1 MYKTFISALALV
13 LTSALATAQDSQP
26 TFKTQPAVVVQA
38 RSGIGSTI
46 AKLEAGKDVTVAYFG
61 GSITAANGWRPKTTA
76 WLQAQYPSAKI
87 HEVDAAIGGTGSDLG
102 VYRCYHDVIA
112 HHPDL
117 VFVEFSVNDGGAA
130 PEKIWM
136 QMEGIVRQIW
146 KANPKTDIV
155 FTYTFIRGYYEC
167 TLAGECSRAASAME
181 QLAEFYNIPSINF
194 CPRIAKMCKDG
205 ELAIKFDEA
214 QPGQIIFSRDNVHPT
229 DEGHE
234 LYLKDIQLFWEQ
246 MKKLRV
252 ASCELREDTTQPTGA
267 NSVNHAS
274 QLEKTFFSRNYE
286 NARLVQINPKWLH
299 GTWRKLEQGD
309 PLYWATQR
317 AGDIWTSG
325 TPGDTVE
332 FKVKGTEVKIYD
344 LLGPNGGQVK
354 ITVDGK
360 DAQHLVPLFDS
371 FCTYHRLGT
380 LFVAGRLDPKAE
392 HTVVITI
399 DANQPDR
406 KPVAFRLQDPEKEL
420 AEPKYQGTNVWFGS
434 ILIVGDVLDD

>member
-1 MYKTFISALALV
+1 MYRTFIAALAL
-13 LTSALATAQDSQP
+13 LLPCALATAQGSRP
-26 TFKTQPAVVVQA
+26 TFETQPAVVVQA

-87 HEVDAAIGGTGSDLG
+87 HEVHAAIGGTGSDLG

-112 HHPDL
+112 FHPDL
-117 VFVEFSVNDGGAA
+117 VFIEFSVNDGGAA

-146 KANPKTDIV
+146 KANPETDIV
-155 FTYTFIRGYYEC
+155 FTYTFIRNYYEC

-246 MKKLRV
+246 VKT
-252 ASCELREDTTQPTGA
+252 AQP
-267 NSVNHAS
+267 VNHATA
-274 QLEKTFFSRNYE
+274 LEKTFFSKNYE
-286 NARLVQINPKWLH
+286 NARLVPINPKWLH
-299 GTWRKLEQGD
+299 GTWRKLGQGD

-317 AGDIWTSG
+317 ADDIWTSG
-325 TPGDTVE
+325 TPGDSIE
-332 FKVKGTEVKIYD
+332 FKVKGTEVRIYD

-354 ITVDGK
+354 ITVDGV

-371 FCTYHRLGT
+371 YCTYHRLGT

-434 ILIVGDVLDD
+434 ILIVGEVLDD

>member
-1 MYKTFISALALV
+1 MYRTFIAALALV
-13 LTSALATAQDSQP
+13 LTSALAMAQDSKP
-26 TFKTQPAVVVQA
+26 TFETQPAVVVQA

-61 GSITAANGWRPKTTA
+61 GSITAAPGWRPKTTA
-76 WLQAQYPSAKI
+76 WLQSQYPSAKI

-112 HHPDL
+112 FKPDL

-146 KANPKTDIV
+146 KANPETNIV

-246 MKKLRV
+246 VKT
-252 ASCELREDTTQPTGA
+252 AQP
-267 NSVNHAS
+267 VNHATA
-274 QLEKTFFSRNYE
+274 LEKTFFSKNYE
-286 NARLVQINPKWLH
+286 NARLVPMNPKWLH

-380 LFVAGRLDPKAE
+380 LYVAGRLDPNVE
-392 HTVVITI
+392 HTVVVTI

-406 KPVAFRLQDPEKEL
+406 SSIAFRLQDPEKEL

>member
-1 MYKTFISALALV
+1 MYKTFIAALALV
-13 LTSALATAQDSQP
+13 LTCALAMAQGSRP
-26 TFKTQPAVVVQA
+26 TFETQPAVVVQA

-61 GSITAANGWRPKTTA
+61 GSITAAPGWRPKTTA
-76 WLQAQYPSAKI
+76 WLQSQYPSAKI

-112 HHPDL
+112 FKPDL

-146 KANPKTDIV
+146 KANPETDIV

-246 MKKLRV
+246 VKT
-252 ASCELREDTTQPTGA
+252 AQP
-267 NSVNHAS
+267 VNHATA
-274 QLEKTFFSRNYE
+274 LEKTFFSKNYE

-380 LFVAGRLDPKAE
+380 LYVAGRLDPNVE
-392 HTVVITI
+392 HTVVVTI

-406 KPVAFRLQDPEKEL
+406 SSIAFRLQDPEKEL

>member
-1 MYKTFISALALV
+1 MYRTFIAALAL
-13 LTSALATAQDSQP
+13 LLPCALATAQGSRP
-26 TFKTQPAVVVQA
+26 TFETQPAVVVQA

-61 GSITAANGWRPKTTA
+61 GSITAAPGWRPKTTA
-76 WLQAQYPSAKI
+76 WLQSQYPSAKI

-146 KANPKTDIV
+146 KANPETDIV
-155 FTYTFIRGYYEC
+155 FTYTFVRNYYEC

-234 LYLKDIQLFWEQ
+234 LYLKDIQLAWEQ
-246 MKKLRV
+246 MKT
-252 ASCELREDTTQPTGA
+252 AAPI
-267 NSVNHAS
+267 NHAAS
-274 QLEKTFFSRNYE
+274 LDKTFFSRNYE
-286 NARLVQINPKWLH
+286 NARLVPMNPKWLH

-317 AGDIWTSG
+317 ADDIWTSG

-380 LFVAGRLDPKAE
+380 LYVAGRLDPNVE
-392 HTVVITI
+392 HAVVVTI

-406 KPVAFRLQDPEKEL
+406 SSIAFRLQDPEKEL

>member
-13 LTSALATAQDSQP
+13 LTCALATAQDSRP
-26 TFKTQPAVVVQA
+26 AFETQPAVVVQA

-61 GSITAANGWRPKTTA
+61 GSITAADGWRPKTTA
-76 WLQAQYPSAKI
+76 WLKSQYPSATI
-87 HEVDAAIGGTGSDLG
+87 HEVHAAIGGTGSDLG
-102 VYRCYHDVIA
+102 VFRCYHDVIA
-112 HHPDL
+112 FKPDL
-117 VFVEFSVNDGGAA
+117 VFIEFSVNDGGAA
-130 PEKIWM
+130 PERIWM

-146 KANPKTDIV
+146 KANPETDIV

-181 QLAEFYNIPSINF
+181 QLAECYNIPSINF

-205 ELAIKFDEA
+205 ELAIKDDEA

-246 MKKLRV
+246 AKTI
-252 ASCELREDTTQPTGA
+252 AP
-267 NSVNHAS
+267 VNHAS
-274 QLEKTFFSRNYE
+274 ALEKTFFSKNYE
-286 NARLVQINPKWLH
+286 NARLVPINPKWLH

-317 AGDIWTSG
+317 ADDIWTSG
-325 TPGDTVE
+325 TPGDSIE
-332 FKVKGTEVKIYD
+332 FKVKGTEVRIYD

-354 ITVDGK
+354 ITVDGV
-360 DAQHLVPLFDS
+360 DAQNLVPLFDS
-371 FCTYHRLGT
+371 YCTYHRLGT
-380 LFVAGRLDPKAE
+380 LFVAGRLDPNVE
-392 HTVVITI
+392 HTVVVTI

-406 KPVAFRLQDPEKEL
+406 KSIAFRLQDPEKEL

>member
-1 MYKTFISALALV
+1 MYRTFIAALALV
-13 LTSALATAQDSQP
+13 LTSALAMAQDSKP
-26 TFKTQPAVVVQA
+26 TFETQPAVVVQA

-61 GSITAANGWRPKTTA
+61 GSITAAPGWRPKTTA
-76 WLQAQYPSAKI
+76 WLQSQYPSAKI

-112 HHPDL
+112 FKPDL

-146 KANPKTDIV
+146 KANPETNIV

-246 MKKLRV
+246 VKT
-252 ASCELREDTTQPTGA
+252 AQP
-267 NSVNHAS
+267 VNHATA
-274 QLEKTFFSRNYE
+274 LEKTFFSKNYE
-286 NARLVQINPKWLH
+286 NARLVPINPKWLH

-380 LFVAGRLDPKAE
+380 LYVAGRLDPNVE
-392 HTVVITI
+392 HTVVVTI

-406 KPVAFRLQDPEKEL
+406 SSIAFRLQDPEKEL